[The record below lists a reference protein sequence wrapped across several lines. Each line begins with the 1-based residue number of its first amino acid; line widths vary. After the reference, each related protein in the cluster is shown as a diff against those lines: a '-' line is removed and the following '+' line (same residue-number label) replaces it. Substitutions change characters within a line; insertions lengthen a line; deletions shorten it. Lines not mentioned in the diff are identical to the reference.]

1 MSSSSRSIAAARQK
15 RAGEQSQPMNNSRP
29 ITSISSSSS
38 FAQQYQQP
46 RGGGQNIP
54 VGSKNP
60 RIAQAQSRGQ
70 EQKYQNSQQQQ
81 PTKISVSNAVGLI
94 TLRLGKLEQ
103 IINDMHSEEGFMNNT
118 NGSDSNIPS
127 NMKIISDEVF
137 ENIVTR
143 INLLESKLLNS
154 KNMDSHIEKLDKEMA
169 EMKGVLA
176 NIHNSL
182 SIFINET
189 NEKFIDIETAL
200 ALIEENA
207 QINIEETN
215 EMIETSENV
224 DVNETMVDNVTL
236 EYTETNENSETDEN
250 LEN

>member
-46 RGGGQNIP
+46 MGGGQNIP

-103 IINDMHSEEGFMNNT
+103 IVNDMHSEEGFMNNT

-224 DVNETMVDNVTL
+224 DDNETMVDNVTL